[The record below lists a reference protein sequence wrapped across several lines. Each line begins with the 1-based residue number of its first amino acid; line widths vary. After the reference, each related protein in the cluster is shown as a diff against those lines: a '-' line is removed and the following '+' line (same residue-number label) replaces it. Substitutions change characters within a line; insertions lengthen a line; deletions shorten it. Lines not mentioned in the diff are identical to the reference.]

1 MISPVKVEKDNPPTD
16 QVLFVHWEATELSQ
30 VRKVIMRK
38 NENKKYKPK
47 MIKTVKGF

>member
-1 MISPVKVEKDNPPTD
+1 MISPVKVGKDNPSTD
-16 QVLFVHWEATELSQ
+16 QVLFVLWEATEHSQ

-38 NENKKYKPK
+38 NENKPK

>member
-1 MISPVKVEKDNPPTD
+1 MISPGKVGKDNPPTD

-38 NENKKYKPK
+38 NENKNINLK
-47 MIKTVKGF
+47 